1 MQPTCIIQNV
11 VSCSSFDAANATSVS
26 FWQLHQAAAAAV
38 VLGRLTRVAQIVYF
52 SSKQRVIRIS
62 RLWIFMYQNDVQLAA
77 IVSCKR
83 AVVVCVVGGAG
94 KRRPSHRSVIQSTE
108 ISCLSSADGM
118 CSVYA
123 AAQSADSDR
132 WVVGVWGDVSTLPFR
147 LFENAKID
155 EWLDVSSA
163 LLITTEAL
171 KSPFC
176 SV

>member
-1 MQPTCIIQNV
+1 MGCV
-11 VSCSSFDAANATSVS
+11 VFMLPPNP
-26 FWQLHQAAAAAV
+26 
-38 VLGRLTRVAQIVYF
+38 QIV
-52 SSKQRVIRIS
+52 I
-62 RLWIFMYQNDVQLAA
+62 
-77 IVSCKR
+77 
-83 AVVVCVVGGAG
+83 
-94 KRRPSHRSVIQSTE
+94 
-108 ISCLSSADGM
+108 
-118 CSVYA
+118 
-123 AAQSADSDR
+123 DR